1 MHRVRQLS
9 ATLTHPTDVNCQFR
23 DELIATAAAISTPG
37 KGILAADEST
47 GTITKRLNSIGVE
60 ATIENRNGY
69 RNLLITSPNFGE
81 HISGIILYEEALF
94 AKDAAGKPF
103 VDIIKEAGVIVG
115 IKTDLGTRKLP
126 FCPGEKYTQ
135 GLTDLDK
142 RSKKYYEQG
151 ARFAKWRCV
160 LTIQNGKISDTS
172 IRETAWTLA
181 RYAAISQA
189 NGLCPIVEPEIMMDG
204 EHDAATNQ
212 FWTEK
217 VLAATYKAM
226 SDQHCILEGSL
237 LKPNMVLP
245 GKQWKGKRSYE
256 ENAIRTV
263 TALRRTV
270 PSAVPGINF
279 LSGGQ
284 SEEEA
289 TMNLNAMN
297 KLGNSPWAL
306 SFSYGRA
313 LQASCLKTW
322 KGKDENR
329 GAAQK
334 AFLNR
339 AKANGMANLGKYDG
353 FAADD
358 LAKSSLYQKGYS
370 Y

>member
-23 DELIATAAAISTPG
+23 DELIATAATISTPG

-94 AKDAAGKPF
+94 AKDPAGKAF
-103 VDIIKEAGVIVG
+103 VDIINEAGVIVG
-115 IKTDLGTRKLP
+115 IKTDMGTRKLP

-160 LTIQNGKISDTS
+160 LSIQNGKISDTS

-256 ENAIRTV
+256 ENAMRTV

-329 GAAQK
+329 AAAQK
-334 AFLNR
+334 AFLKR

>member
-1 MHRVRQLS
+1 MGLRTRCS
-9 ATLTHPTDVNCQFR
+9 ICQVEMR
-23 DELIATAAAISTPG
+23 
-37 KGILAADEST
+37 
-47 GTITKRLNSIGVE
+47 TKYPE
-60 ATIENRNGY
+60 WE
-69 RNLLITSPNFGE
+69 
-81 HISGIILYEEALF
+81 
-94 AKDAAGKPF
+94 
-103 VDIIKEAGVIVG
+103 
-115 IKTDLGTRKLP
+115 
-126 FCPGEKYTQ
+126 
-135 GLTDLDK
+135 
-142 RSKKYYEQG
+142 
-151 ARFAKWRCV
+151 
-160 LTIQNGKISDTS
+160 
-172 IRETAWTLA
+172 
-181 RYAAISQA
+181 A

-245 GKQWKGKRSYE
+245 GKQWNGKRSYE

-297 KLGNSPWAL
+297 KLGNSPWSL

-329 GAAQK
+329 AAAQK

-353 FAADD
+353 FAADN

>member
-1 MHRVRQLS
+1 M
-9 ATLTHPTDVNCQFR
+9 
-23 DELIATAAAISTPG
+23 G
-37 KGILAADEST
+37 
-47 GTITKRLNSIGVE
+47 
-60 ATIENRNGY
+60 
-69 RNLLITSPNFGE
+69 
-81 HISGIILYEEALF
+81 
-94 AKDAAGKPF
+94 
-103 VDIIKEAGVIVG
+103 
-115 IKTDLGTRKLP
+115 
-126 FCPGEKYTQ
+126 
-135 GLTDLDK
+135 
-142 RSKKYYEQG
+142 KKYYECG

-160 LTIQNGKISDTS
+160 LSIQNGKISDTS

-226 SDQHCILEGSL
+226 SDQHCILEASL

-245 GKQWKGKRSYE
+245 GKQWNGKRSYE

-279 LSGGQ
+279 SSGGQ

-297 KLGNSPWAL
+297 KLGNSPWSL
-306 SFSYGRA
+306 
-313 LQASCLKTW
+313 
-322 KGKDENR
+322 
-329 GAAQK
+329 
-334 AFLNR
+334 
-339 AKANGMANLGKYDG
+339 
-353 FAADD
+353 
-358 LAKSSLYQKGYS
+358 SSLTAELCRPLALRRGRGRMKTE
-370 Y
+370 